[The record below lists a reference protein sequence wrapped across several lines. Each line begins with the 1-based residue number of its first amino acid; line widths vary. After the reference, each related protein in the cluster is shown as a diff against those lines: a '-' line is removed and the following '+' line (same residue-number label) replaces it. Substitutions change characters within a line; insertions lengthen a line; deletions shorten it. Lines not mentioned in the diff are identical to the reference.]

1 MAQPIAPPQ
10 AWPERLSP
18 ESAPSIAVSRLLAK
32 SESTPLALFLLGSI
46 LCLAVGLIHIQDQ
59 GGFLG
64 DQMPEWIA
72 VGYYLVEVVAGIGAL
87 LLARQQLLGWVVGL
101 GLSAGPATGYILS
114 RSVGLPGD
122 PGDVGNW
129 GYTLGTVSLVVE
141 GLLFIL
147 SITALVRA
155 RDQLLGPAGELAS

>member
-1 MAQPIAPPQ
+1 MAQPIAPPKALPQ
-10 AWPERLSP
+10 RLAP
-18 ESAPSIAVSRLLAK
+18 QSAPSVTVSRLLAK
-32 SESTPLALFLLGSI
+32 SKSTPLALFLLGAI

-59 GGFLG
+59 GGFWG
-64 DQMPEWIA
+64 DQTPEWIA

-87 LLARQQLLGWVVGL
+87 LLARQQLLGWVVAL
-101 GLSAGPATGYILS
+101 GVSVGPATGYILS

-147 SITALVRA
+147 SIVALVRA
-155 RDQLLGPAGELAS
+155 RHQLLGPAGEPAS